1 MFLQIGVFNQYIYI
15 IAQPKRNQHNTL
27 DQLEEN
33 QYNTMDQL
41 EENQSFADFLEQ
53 FMPRPLAEFL
63 DGFFTSI
70 AWLIALCSILAFLE
84 WIFGIDT
91 DNLMFKTGLYTFW
104 VLYIVPWCAIF
115 GCLMLLNI
123 CRVVIRVIQAVHFV
137 IVRLCFY

>member
-1 MFLQIGVFNQYIYI
+1 M
-15 IAQPKRNQHNTL
+15 AQPEENQHNTLNQQEENNHNTL
-27 DQLEEN
+27 DQLKEHRHYTLA
-33 QYNTMDQL
+33 QQ

-63 DGFFTSI
+63 GGFFTSI
-70 AWLIALCSILAFLE
+70 AWLIALCSILALLE

-91 DNLMFKTGLYTFW
+91 DNLMFKTGLYAFW
-104 VLYIVPWCAIF
+104 VLYIGPWCAIF

-123 CRVVIRVIQAVHFV
+123 CRVFIFFIQAVLV

>member
-1 MFLQIGVFNQYIYI
+1 MDQLEE
-15 IAQPKRNQHNTL
+15 NQHNTL
-27 DQLEEN
+27 DQQEEI
-33 QYNTMDQL
+33 QHNTLAQQ

-63 DGFFTSI
+63 GGFFTSI
-70 AWLIALCSILAFLE
+70 AWLIALCSILALLE

-91 DNLMFKTGLYTFW
+91 DNLMFKTGLYAFW
-104 VLYIVPWCAIF
+104 VLYIGPWCAIF

-123 CRVVIRVIQAVHFV
+123 CRVFIRVIQAVHFV